1 MSVVER
7 LRANYIFDLV
17 VRRRFRARATEVATD
32 VEQVRLDRLHG
43 VLHAWVD
50 GMAPRATPH
59 ERMGLLLNVATRLNA
74 MPEAM
79 SLPEY
84 RSSFVYK
91 FANAAA
97 DCAEGKCPPDVLD
110 QLAKDCVT
118 LSSRIV
124 TTKR

>member
-1 MSVVER
+1 MSVVAR

-50 GMAPRATPH
+50 GMALRATPH
-59 ERMGLLLNVATRLNA
+59 ERLGLLLNVATRLTA

-79 SLPEY
+79 ALPEY

-97 DCAEGKCPPDVLD
+97 DHAEGKCPPDVLD

>member
-1 MSVVER
+1 MSVGER
-7 LRANYIFDLV
+7 LRANYIFDFV
-17 VRRRFRARATEVATD
+17 VRRRFGTCAIEVATD
-32 VEQVRLDRLHG
+32 VERVRLDRLHG

-50 GMAPRATPH
+50 GMAPGATPH
-59 ERMGLLLNVATRLNA
+59 ERLGLLLNVVTKLAA

-79 SLPEY
+79 ALPEY
-84 RSSFVYK
+84 QSSFMYR